1 MEMTPQAVKA
11 ILAGIESGDATC
23 LKIWAKAMMKKHN
36 TTDESFDTLVIRAIM
51 DEISGDKP
59 EGTSEEL
66 ERRFHKRTGYTF
78 PASDELK
85 QLFSQ
90 EA

>member
-1 MEMTPQAVKA
+1 MTKGELMSTKSGIKQVKA
-11 ILAGIESGDATC
+11 MIN
-23 LKIWAKAMMKKHN
+23 KYN

-59 EGTSEEL
+59 EGTSDEL
-66 ERRFHKRTGYTF
+66 EKRFHKRTGYTF
-78 PASDELK
+78 PESEELK

-90 EA
+90 DA